1 MQLEPKVSVIVPN
14 YNHARFLRE
23 RMDTILQQTYP
34 DFEVIILDDHSDDS
48 SLDVLEEY
56 KAGPR
61 VSHFVVNDVNSGSPF
76 RQWRQGI
83 GLAEGRYIW
92 VAESDDFA
100 DPHLLERLVP
110 ILEEHDDVGIA
121 YVDSLQV
128 NEHGQQILVPESSRA
143 PVERWQSSFRVEGRE
158 AIREFMFDRN
168 MIPNASAV
176 LFRKD
181 VFDSIP
187 LNYLELK
194 VIGDW
199 LIWTEMLKRSDLY
212 FYAEK
217 LNFFRY
223 HPGVTRIHRTRDK
236 RLQVYAERY
245 IILNSVED
253 MPELRERVNAAYDRL
268 AYKTLGLFGLR
279 GIFEPA
285 AWEIGGRFSRYD
297 RLFFLRMCKAFWRRF
312 RKRATGS

>member
-1 MQLEPKVSVIVPN
+1 MSVIVPN
-14 YNHARFLRE
+14 YNHARFLRK
-23 RMDTILQQTYP
+23 RMDTIVQQTFT
-34 DFEVIILDDHSDDS
+34 DFEVIILDDCSHDS

-56 KAGPR
+56 KSDPR
-61 VSHFVVNDVNSGSPF
+61 VSHFIVNDANSGSPF
-76 RQWRQGI
+76 LQWSKGI
-83 GLAEGRYIW
+83 GLAKGRYIW
-92 VAESDDFA
+92 VAESDDYA

-110 ILEEHDDVGIA
+110 ILDEHHDVGIA

-128 NEHGQQILVPESSRA
+128 NEYGEQMPVPESNRA
-143 PVERWQSSFRVEGRE
+143 SVARWQSSFLVKGRE
-158 AIREFMFDRN
+158 AIREFMFDKN

-176 LFRKD
+176 VFRKEI
-181 VFDSIP
+181 FDSIP
-187 LNYLELK
+187 LSYLELK

-199 LIWTEMLKRSDLY
+199 LIWTEMLKRSNLY
-212 FYAEK
+212 FCAEK

-223 HPGVTRIHRTRDK
+223 HPAVTRIHRTRDK

-245 IILNSVED
+245 VILNSVED

-279 GIFEPA
+279 GIFKPA
-285 AWEIGGRFSRYD
+285 VWEIGGRFSRYD

-312 RKRATGS
+312 RKRAIRSQ